1 MMPVKDEPI
10 RVFEKQSGLIRLLIH
25 ILTEGPT
32 NVQKVIDTTDIYPN
46 IMFSSLK
53 KAKAA
58 GLIITKKDKSSYPAK
73 NIIYLTEKGRLV
85 AEKFREIN
93 ELLKG
98 NE

>member
-1 MMPVKDEPI
+1 LTSPMREEPV
-10 RVFEKQSGLIRLLIH
+10 RVFEKQSGLIRLLIY
-25 ILTEGPT
+25 ILQEGPS
-32 NVQKVIDTTDIYPN
+32 NIQKVIDTTDIYPN

-58 GLIITKKDKSSYPAK
+58 GLIITKRDKSTYPPK

-93 ELLKG
+93 ELLK
-98 NE
+98 

>member
-1 MMPVKDEPI
+1 MRPMREEPV
-10 RVFEKQSGLIRLLIH
+10 RLFEKQSGLIRLLIY
-25 ILTEGPT
+25 ILQEGPS
-32 NVQKVIDTTDIYPN
+32 NIQKVIDTTDIYPN

-58 GLIITKKDKSSYPAK
+58 GLIITKRDKNTYPPK

-93 ELLKG
+93 ELLK
-98 NE
+98 